1 MKPRKKKSDRKKL
14 EDKLEKISK
23 KLVYLR
29 DDYKCQHCG
38 KQDYKD
44 YQASHV
50 IPVSAGKK
58 LKWDLQNM
66 KVLCHHCHLNWWH
79 KNPLEATEWF
89 KSKFPDRYE
98 YLQANKGIKRW
109 EMNELEDLYL
119 TLKLAYDKLIKDRT

>member
-119 TLKLAYDKLIKDRT
+119 TLKLAYDKLIKDK